1 MTIGERLS
9 MDPALRLFLSDDL
22 DDTRA
27 RISAVM
33 QQHRLEPIGKSSN
46 LQARMSFLRM
56 PGMGLGTIRFGEM
69 SLELD
74 HVEDYHLLIFCM
86 RGQARFSTRDGDTYI
101 GGSRGICLAP
111 GDPVKARFSEDCE
124 QLVVRID
131 AATMRRTSHAPDPA
145 LHSEIDLARPG
156 LRPWVGLVEL
166 MTNDAATLDL
176 LRRDDRIGA
185 HYAELFAS
193 ALLDGQGT
201 VENKRRE
208 RIAPA
213 AVKRAEAYIDANF
226 MEQMTLDDIA
236 LAAGVPVRTLLHSF
250 RRFRGVSPMRQLRD
264 RRLDHAMGQLRNAGP
279 SMTVAQ
285 IASDAGFNHLG
296 RFSQEFRARFGEAP
310 SSSIRRPSKDL
321 TPAH

>member
-1 MTIGERLS
+1 VTIGERLS
-9 MDPALRLFLSDDL
+9 TDPALRLFLSTDV

-27 RISAVM
+27 RIAAVM
-33 QQHRLEPIGKSSN
+33 QPHRLQPVGHGSD

-56 PGMGLGTIRFGEM
+56 PGLGLGTIRFGEM
-69 SLELD
+69 ALELD
-74 HVEDYHLLIFCM
+74 EVEDYHLLIFCIS
-86 RGQARFSTRDGDTYI
+86 GQARFSTRDGDHYI

-131 AATMRRTSHAPDPA
+131 AATMRRTSQSPDPA
-145 LHSEIDLARPG
+145 LHSEIDLSRPG

-193 ALLDGQGT
+193 ALLDGQGRI
-201 VENKRRE
+201 EDKRRD

-226 MEQMTLDDIA
+226 ADPISLGDIA
-236 LAAGVPVRTLLHSF
+236 VAAGVPVRTLLHSF
-250 RRFRGVSPMRQLRD
+250 KRFRGVSPMRQLRD
-264 RRLDHAMGQLRNAGP
+264 RRLDHAMAELRSADP
-279 SMTVAQ
+279 SATVAQ
-285 IASDAGFNHLG
+285 IASDAGFSHLG
-296 RFSQEFRARFGEAP
+296 RFSQEYRARFGETP
-310 SSSIRRPSKDL
+310 SSSLRRPSADEAQ
-321 TPAH
+321 PH